1 MSRNTAQWFQ
11 TAAQEGLTVV
21 EHTLHHLDSKRI
33 GADLSAQH
41 ELERVHRHLAEF
53 RQSYQS
59 DFEAANEAWDLLT
72 TALSTLVIQFG
83 DGSEELDEHQND
95 LENLTM
101 DYLGTNHAR
110 SGPMDEYGDDE
121 GDGGREPNGRSR
133 YGERADLDRVLGNPE
148 RFIREFKSAHGR
160 NLKTLEAVLGS
171 ALEYANSAVNFSYDL
186 ELNDPGIGTRKRE
199 QREKVQ
205 TIAALCRGVLSAE
218 QAIRAF
224 TTPQTVPEPLP
235 APPDVFDRF
244 KQRMAAAFP
253 ETEPV
258 PEPITAPK
266 TAPPV
271 ASELPVSESA
281 PAATIPSLFNR
292 KAFEEASAICN
303 LPLEDAE
310 RRLAKSPFT
319 VAELTEALTD
329 QNHHTE
335 RLIIEALTTP
345 VEVRS
350 RLWRRAVAILIDHR
364 EFGNLTPG
372 LQTNRNELQEDIN
385 RALSEPVPV
394 KPVDV
399 VDAVDAVDAPLHSI
413 AESESTTVAPSGSS
427 FADQVWADRG
437 AAWRTAFDAAPAEGR
452 ATMLAHLES
461 ERQAFKAFV
470 QNGPPFPN
478 AMEEFYKD
486 RNLTELAA
494 HAHAVLN
501 RDKTPVDSVD
511 NIDKQPEAGLVP
523 RLDASLA
530 KRERL
535 MQLLVSLL
543 QQAPPEVDRQF
554 VLDAMGP
561 VIDALLQTQFAA
573 ASSSSVATPQA
584 LEAAA
589 QTAKAHSTRK
599 GLTFWASQETVGWT
613 EASGLPRA
621 FRQAHPAYKIVSMAW
636 STGDTDTMALRPVV
650 IHPNING
657 QFWVE
662 NDEKW
667 VASDVGT
674 GMNIAKAST
683 AREAESRARQLLKA
697 VPNALGRALDATPV
711 LDWPTLEEMMS
722 NYHYDAE
729 VGQRYDAVTGQQ
741 VESDG

>member
-1 MSRNTAQWFQ
+1 M
-11 TAAQEGLTVV
+11 V

-33 GADLSAQH
+33 AADLSAQH

-133 YGERADLDRVLGNPE
+133 YGEEADLDRVLRDPE

-160 NLKTLEAVLGS
+160 NLKTLEAVLTS
-171 ALEYANSAVNFSYDL
+171 ALEYAKSAVNFAYDM
-186 ELNDPGIGTRKRE
+186 ELNAPGLVSRKRE
-199 QREKVQ
+199 QLEKVQ
-205 TIAALCRGVLSAE
+205 TIAALCRGILSAE
-218 QAIRAF
+218 QAIRAL
-224 TTPQTVPEPLP
+224 TAPQTVPEPLP
-235 APPDVFDRF
+235 AP
-244 KQRMAAAFP
+244 KA
-253 ETEPV
+253 
-258 PEPITAPK
+258 
-266 TAPPV
+266 APPV
-271 ASELPVSESA
+271 ASPMPVSESA

-345 VEVRS
+345 VKARWYLWKLAVGLMTAHRRS
-350 RLWRRAVAILIDHR
+350 HS
-364 EFGNLTPG
+364 LTPA
-372 LQTNRNELQEDIN
+372 LREERDRLQESIN
-385 RALSEPVPV
+385 RALAKQ
-394 KPVDV
+394 KPVEP
-399 VDAVDAVDAPLHSI
+399 VDAVDAVDDVDAPSHTI

-461 ERQAFKAFV
+461 EREAFKAFV
-470 QNGPPFPN
+470 DNLPQKPY
-478 AMEEFYKD
+478 AMEEFYKV

-494 HAHAVLN
+494 HAHAVLD

-511 NIDKQPEAGLVP
+511 SVDSVDKKPEAGLVQH
-523 RLDASLA
+523 LDAAFA

-561 VIDALLQTQFAA
+561 VIDALVQTQFAA
-573 ASSSSVATPQA
+573 VSASTVATPQD

-589 QTAKAHSTRK
+589 QTAKAHSTRE
-599 GLTFWASQETVGWT
+599 GLTFWASQEVDGWT

-662 NDEKW
+662 NNEKW

-674 GMNIAKAST
+674 GMNIAMAST

-711 LDWPTLEEMMS
+711 LDWPTLEEMISTYQYDPRTGKRAES
-722 NYHYDAE
+722 NE
-729 VGQRYDAVTGQQ
+729 
-741 VESDG
+741 